1 MTQQT
6 PPTPRLTWMLE
17 ELVDEIVAEAYAD
30 PAHPVAVSRLL
41 TDVEAG
47 TARHLKTGVVALPPG
62 FRGTPHTHD
71 AEELNICL
79 RGSGTIT
86 MGDQEVRV
94 EPGTVLWSPAEVP
107 HVAHVDEDGDVMV
120 LVYGYAPG
128 AAPIVRLTPPPAEG

>member
-1 MTQQT
+1 MTE
-6 PPTPRLTWMLE
+6 PAAPRLTWQLE

-30 PAHPVAVSRLL
+30 PAAPAAVSRLL
-41 TDVEAG
+41 TSVEAG

-62 FRGTPHTHD
+62 FRGVPHTHD

-79 RGSGTIT
+79 RGTGTLVI
-86 MGDQEVRV
+86 GGQEVRV
-94 EPGTVLWSPAEVP
+94 EPGTVLWTPADLP

-128 AAPIVRLTPPPAEG
+128 SAPIVRQAE